1 MTPQEIAARLPE
13 LTGGPHDDATITA
26 LAQITAEAV
35 RVLNHAT
42 RDPGAITEPATT
54 YAVTANLA
62 AAVYAL
68 PQLCGQLTGWLDR
81 EAGAGRLACDDNR
94 PVQTA
99 AGAVRSR
106 LRTAAVLAAELG
118 AALAAA
124 QAVASHLKR
133 PGGSGEDQ

>member
-1 MTPQEIAARLPE
+1 MTPEQIAARLPQ
-13 LTGGPHDDATITA
+13 LTHGPRYDQATIA
-26 LAQITAEAV
+26 LAEITAEAI

-42 RDPGAITEPATT
+42 RDPGAITEPATL
-54 YAVTANLA
+54 YAVIANLA

-81 EAGAGRLACDDNR
+81 EAPAGRLACNDDR
-94 PVQTA
+94 PLQTA
-99 AGAVRSR
+99 VGAARSR

-124 QAVASHLKR
+124 QAVAGHLKR
-133 PGGSGEDQ
+133 PDGGEEQ